1 MTLPNTV
8 LKPQTSFESIA
19 QHSTEFT
26 RACSLLQAHNHLR
39 RALEVLS
46 KAQVRRAQAP
56 LRRQADE
63 LWGDL
68 VAMGAPDI
76 RAVVAMKTDVDKR
89 HPIELNIGLALC
101 AFGAARIGRIQSELV
116 SGLTE
121 LRTPDVVALLQ
132 TCARM
137 GWEREIDR
145 CIAEHRIYGSED
157 SEAELLR
164 PALKWRIQRSPWRI
178 IEHCA
183 DWRDQLSRAR
193 QIANSI
199 EMVAQGKALIPWPAP
214 APVGPA
220 RAWPAP
226 APLGPAQPAGA
237 VSPPDAPDA
246 PDASDGA
253 PDEDDTGQEV
263 LAVSSSTLQVAR
275 MR

>member
-8 LKPQTSFESIA
+8 LKPQTSFDRIA
-19 QHSTEFT
+19 QHNTEFT

-39 RALEVLS
+39 QALEVLS

-63 LWGDL
+63 LWSEL

-76 RAVVAMKTDVDKR
+76 RTVVAMKTDVDKR

-101 AFGAARIGRIQSELV
+101 TFGAARIGRIQSELV
-116 SGLTE
+116 NSLTE

-132 TCARM
+132 ACARM

-145 CIAEHRIYGSED
+145 CIAELRIYGSEESD
-157 SEAELLR
+157 TDLLR
-164 PALKWRIQRSPWRI
+164 PALRWRIQRAPWRI

-183 DWRDQLSRAR
+183 DWRDQISRSR
-193 QIANSI
+193 QIANSM
-199 EMVAQGKALIPWPAP
+199 EMVAQGKALIPWRAPAP
-214 APVGPA
+214 AGPA
-220 RAWPAP
+220 RPA
-226 APLGPAQPAGA
+226 AA
-237 VSPPDAPDA
+237 VSPSDASDTS
-246 PDASDGA
+246 DASDGT